1 MAVTQP
7 QSLDG
12 AHEVNPGRL
21 EIDGIRPTIAVESF
35 MGTGDITG
43 HISQEVETT
52 NGGGYRS
59 NGFNIFPRT
68 GMGIIV
74 GEIRRA
80 IHAGHAVTAGGRR
93 SEGGTEF
100 RTFGPL
106 VIGESG
112 KGLSVGRFGLKRALD
127 I

>member
-1 MAVTQP
+1 MALAQV

-21 EIDGIRPTIAVESF
+21 EIDGARPSIELGASV
-35 MGTGDITG
+35 GVGDIG
-43 HISQEVETT
+43 VFALESVQTT
-52 NGGGYRS
+52 TERGYTSRGV
-59 NGFNIFPRT
+59 NFLPRT
-68 GMGIIV
+68 GVGVLV

-80 IHAGHAVTAGGRR
+80 IHAGHDVTAGGSR

-100 RTFGPL
+100 RAIGPI
-106 VIGESG
+106 VIGSG
-112 KGLSVGRFGLKRALD
+112 KGLSVGRFGLKKTLD